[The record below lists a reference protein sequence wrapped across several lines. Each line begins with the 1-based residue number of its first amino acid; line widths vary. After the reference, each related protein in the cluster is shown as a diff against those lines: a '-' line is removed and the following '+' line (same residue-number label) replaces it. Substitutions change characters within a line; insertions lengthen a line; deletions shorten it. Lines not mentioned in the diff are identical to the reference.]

1 MTQDEIVYLVPF
13 QPKKSVRDFTFF
25 SDLDLT
31 LTKHPRTQDLMP
43 KINADAIKRSLRHI
57 FMWRK
62 WDIPFEP
69 FYHNYIMDLLF
80 ELNTIFT
87 KASIRSRAEW
97 LVKTFEPRVELLSVD
112 VISTQDDAGYD
123 ISITYI
129 ITDVRLEDNLNLF
142 FQRVR

>member
-1 MTQDEIVYLVPF
+1 MNNNESIYLLPY
-13 QPKKSVRDFTFF
+13 QINTKRKDFAFF
-25 SDLDLT
+25 KDIDLT
-31 LTKHPRTQDLMP
+31 LTKHPRTNDIAS

-62 WDIPFEP
+62 WDVPFDP
-69 FYHNYIMDLLF
+69 YYHNYIMDLLF

-87 KASIRSRAEW
+87 KASIRTRAEW
-97 LVKTFEPRVELLSVD
+97 LIKTFEPRVEVLSVD
-112 VISTQDDAGYD
+112 VNSTQDDAGYN

-129 ITDVRLEDNLNLF
+129 ITDVRVEDNLNLF